1 MLTDT
6 YLWISNHVLVHMF
19 MSLQTMYVVC
29 TPIHR
34 QCFQQTIWR
43 YSRCLLWSNEESD
56 GNVWCLRPRE
66 REHNNISGFPYSRI
80 CLSLHLST
88 LLLKGCSGGKP
99 SCIYNFSKICV
110 LDQLPSQI
118 TLMWIS
124 VKFTPLFS
132 FAVWETLLNTW
143 EGSNIFVALLYKL
156 LKIE

>member
-1 MLTDT
+1 
-6 YLWISNHVLVHMF
+6 
-19 MSLQTMYVVC
+19 MSLFTGSCPFKPCVSFAHLFIDNVAS
-29 TPIHR
+29 R
-34 QCFQQTIWR
+34 QFEGVQKMSFMKQW
-43 YSRCLLWSNEESD
+43 SKWWKCLVSQPK
-56 GNVWCLRPRE
+56 RIPFE
-66 REHNNISGFPYSRI
+66 RKHNNISGFPYSRI